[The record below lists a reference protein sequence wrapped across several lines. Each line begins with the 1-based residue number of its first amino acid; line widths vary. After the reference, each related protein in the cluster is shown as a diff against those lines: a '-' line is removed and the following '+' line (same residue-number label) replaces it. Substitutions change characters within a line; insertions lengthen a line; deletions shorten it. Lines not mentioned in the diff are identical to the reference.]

1 MRTRTVI
8 SAIIFL
14 LLSAFRLCAPKE
26 ALQLRNYIIPAISRQ
41 AGLLEDLTA
50 LGQAISGERSYIYVW
65 ERFTNTEKAVS
76 SVQTPAEDLSPL
88 AKTDVSGSF
97 PLSEMV
103 EQNLSGF
110 MNYSASAAEDSSS
123 SENSEAPVAEE
134 NTESPSPSDT
144 ADTPS
149 ASPELGQAEES
160 LAASE
165 TMNSDSPPIAPDT
178 APIDST
184 APASAQSEKLAAFLE
199 AQAAF
204 ADYAVPANVSYD
216 TPALPFEYSNP
227 CVSSV
232 TSGFGYREHPI
243 EDVVKFHYGTDIG
256 AYDGDAVCA
265 FADGT
270 VISVQVLSGY
280 GRTIMLDHGN
290 GFQTLYA
297 HCSQILAETGALVKR
312 GDKIALVGH
321 SGDVT
326 GPHLHFELL
335 YNGKYLNPEFYLQ

>member
-14 LLSAFRLCAPKE
+14 LLFAFRLYAPKE
-26 ALQLRNYIIPAISRQ
+26 ASKLRDYIMPAISRQ
-41 AGLLEDLTA
+41 ASLREDLTA
-50 LGQAISGERSYIYVW
+50 LGQAVSGERSYIYVW
-65 ERFTNTEKAVS
+65 ERLTGSEKAAS
-76 SVQTPAEDLSPL
+76 ANQTAEEDLSPL
-88 AKTDVSGSF
+88 AKADVSGSF
-97 PLSEMV
+97 SISEMV

-110 MNYSASAAEDSSS
+110 GEFYTPS
-123 SENSEAPVAEE
+123 SENAPTTQSTEAPAPTETAE
-134 NTESPSPSDT
+134 
-144 ADTPS
+144 APS
-149 ASPELGQAEES
+149 ASPDSNQASDAPTANEAVNQTVS
-160 LAASE
+160 L
-165 TMNSDSPPIAPDT
+165 IAPET
-178 APIDST
+178 APIED
-184 APASAQSEKLAAFLE
+184 ASATSAQNAKLAAFLE

-204 ADYAVPANVSYD
+204 ADYAVPSSVSYD
-216 TPALPFEYSNP
+216 TPVLPFEYSNP

-232 TSGFGYREHPI
+232 TSGFGYRKHPI

-256 AYDGDAVCA
+256 AYDGDSVLA

-270 VISVQVLSGY
+270 VISVQTLSGY
-280 GRTIMLDHGN
+280 GRTIMLDHEG

-297 HCSQILAETGALVKR
+297 HCSQILAQPGASVKR
-312 GDKIALVGH
+312 GDRIALVGH

>member
-14 LLSAFRLCAPKE
+14 LLCAIRLCAPQE
-26 ALQLRNYIIPAISRQ
+26 ASKLRDFIMPAISRE
-41 AGLLEDLTA
+41 ASLREDLVA
-50 LGQAISGERSYIYVW
+50 LGQAVSGERSYIYVW
-65 ERFTNTEKAVS
+65 ERLTNMEEAAS
-76 SVQTPAEDLSPL
+76 SSQKPAEDLSPL
-88 AKTDVSGSF
+88 AKTDVSESF
-97 PLSEMV
+97 PFSEMV

-110 MNYSASAAEDSSS
+110 EVFSASPAQEAPA
-123 SENSEAPVAEE
+123 SENIQMPEP
-134 NTESPSPSDT
+134 TET
-144 ADTPS
+144 VETPS
-149 ASPELGQAEES
+149 ASEAPDKTAETPS
-160 LAASE
+160 ASE
-165 TMNSDSPPIAPDT
+165 AMSQTSPPIAPET
-178 APIDST
+178 API
-184 APASAQSEKLAAFLE
+184 QSEAPISNQSAKLVAFLE

-216 TPALPFEYSNP
+216 TPTLPFEYSNP
-227 CVSSV
+227 CLSSV
-232 TSGFGYREHPI
+232 TSGFGYRDHPL
-243 EDVVKFHYGTDIG
+243 EGVVKFHYGTDIG
-256 AYDGDAVCA
+256 AYDGDAICA

-270 VISVQVLSGY
+270 VISVEVLSGY

-297 HCSQILAETGALVKR
+297 HCSQILAEQGAAIKK

>member
-14 LLSAFRLCAPKE
+14 LLCAFKLCAPQE
-26 ALQLRNYIIPAISRQ
+26 ALQLRAYIIPAISRQ
-41 AGLLEDLTA
+41 ADLREDLLA
-50 LGQAISGERSYIYVW
+50 LGQAVSGERSYVYVW
-65 ERFTNTEKAVS
+65 ERLTSTEKAAS
-76 SVQTPAEDLSPL
+76 SVQTPAVDLSPL

-97 PLSEMV
+97 PLSKMV
-103 EQNLSGF
+103 EQNLGGF
-110 MNYSASAAEDSSS
+110 MDYSASPAEDSSL
-123 SENSEAPVAEE
+123 SENAEAPIAEE
-134 NTESPSPSDT
+134 NTGSPSPSEA

-149 ASPELGQAEES
+149 TSSDLGQTGES

-165 TMNSDSPPIAPDT
+165 TMNSGSSPIAPET
-178 APIDST
+178 APIESA
-184 APASAQSEKLAAFLE
+184 APASAQSSKLAAFLE

-232 TSGFGYREHPI
+232 TSGFGYRRHPI

-297 HCSQILAETGALVKR
+297 HCSQILAEPGALVKR

-335 YNGKYLNPEFYLQ
+335 YNGKYLNPELYLQ

>member
-14 LLSAFRLCAPKE
+14 MLCAFRLCAPQE
-26 ALQLRNYIIPAISRQ
+26 ASKLRDFIIPAISRE
-41 AGLLEDLTA
+41 ASLREDLVA
-50 LGQAISGERSYIYVW
+50 LGQAVSGERSYIYVW
-65 ERFTNTEKAVS
+65 ERLTSAEKAAS
-76 SVQTPAEDLSPL
+76 SEQTATEDLSPL
-88 AKTDVSGSF
+88 AKTDVSDSF
-97 PLSEMV
+97 ALSEMV

-110 MNYSASAAEDSSS
+110 EIFSAPPSQESSASENEQTPEPTET
-123 SENSEAPVAEE
+123 SEN
-134 NTESPSPSDT
+134 
-144 ADTPS
+144 PS
-149 ASPELGQAEES
+149 ASEAISETVETPG
-160 LAASE
+160 ASE
-165 TMNSDSPPIAPDT
+165 TMSQTGSPIAPET
-178 APIDST
+178 APIPSETPSSDQ
-184 APASAQSEKLAAFLE
+184 SAKLAAFLE

-232 TSGFGYREHPI
+232 TSGFGYRKHPI

-256 AYDGDAVCA
+256 AYDGDSICA

-297 HCSQILAETGALVKR
+297 HCSQILAEQGAVVKR
-312 GDKIALVGH
+312 GDRIALVGH
-321 SGDVT
+321 SGEVT